1 MGEFIRYQSAVPNRN
16 GRFPGVFAM
25 ANGLRNE
32 GHLSEADK
40 RWLEIAN
47 ATATESYTDPTTVVA
62 DCYDVELS
70 PGARSWFKAES
81 SQLLEMTSGYLDL
94 LDRYG
99 VLWMALRTSSPGRLV
114 YEDAV
119 QVVAVPHTYLE
130 HWPFQPA
137 R

>member
-1 MGEFIRYQSAVPNRN
+1 
-16 GRFPGVFAM
+16 M
-25 ANGLRNE
+25 ANGLRDE
-32 GHLSEADK
+32 GLLNEADK

-47 ATATESYTDPTTVVA
+47 APATASYADPTTVAGECCNSEVN
-62 DCYDVELS
+62 
-70 PGARSWFKAES
+70 PGARSWFRAES
-81 SQLLEMTSGYLDL
+81 SQLLDMTTGYLHL

-99 VLWMALRTSSPGRLV
+99 VPWVALCTRSPGRLV

-119 QVVAVPHTYLE
+119 HVVAVPHSYLE

>member
-1 MGEFIRYQSAVPNRN
+1 
-16 GRFPGVFAM
+16 M

-32 GHLSEADK
+32 GFLSEADR

-47 ATATESYTDPTTVVA
+47 ALATESYTDPTTLTA
-62 DCYDVELS
+62 DCYDPEVN

-81 SQLLEMTSGYLDL
+81 SQLLEMTTGYLHL

-99 VLWMALRTSSPGRLV
+99 VPWMTLRTRSPGRLV
-114 YEDAV
+114 YEDTV
-119 QVVAVPHTYLE
+119 QVVAVPHTYPE